1 MKHKPIPW
9 AIALTGVLY
18 YALLIYW
25 QSDEL
30 SGSGQARDAAV
41 FGLVFSVIYV
51 AYCMLCFQRDLPP
64 GLKDMPFVGRYG
76 KLTGWL
82 VFGSIAVYY
91 VRPSAWGGYD
101 EGVGFFLVGILLLG
115 FAAAAILTCFMWSGD
130 QSSRLYALSR
140 FVDVYPTITK
150 PERHVRFNEKMW
162 TTTFVLIIYFG
173 MTNVML
179 FGLSGQALD
188 LFSGFRSIMAGA
200 SGTIMHLGIGPIVTG
215 SIIMQLFAGAKIIRL
230 DLSDSEDKAM
240 YQGVQKLLVLIMIPI
255 ESIPQTYGFLDPSEW
270 LIDAYGL
277 GWANFVIV
285 AQLFAGSYLVFLL
298 DELVSKWGIGSGIS
312 LFIAAGVAQST
323 FVGTLSPLATTTGA
337 PYSIQNPPSGTL
349 PMIFYMFRESTNY
362 EMIQANGFEIMLLT
376 HVNPVAALVSSIIVF
391 LVVAYAESSKLELP
405 LTHGKVRGHRG
416 KYPIRLVYASN
427 IPVILMAALLANI
440 NMFTLLFWSHPTLS
454 QTPILGQNGWASAS
468 AFIGTYEPGQ
478 TTASGGFAWYAS
490 MVNGVNDWLIPLLNQ
505 QGDVFGHSLTQIMVH
520 VVFYV
525 ALMTVGSMV
534 FAKFWIDTTNMGT
547 KDVAKQI
554 ERTGMQIPGFRKNP
568 KVLEKILENYIPP
581 VTYFSGAFVGLLAAG
596 ADLLGTVG
604 NATGTG
610 AGCRY
615 HPAYLRANPKGTG
628 HGNAS
633 DDPPV
638 LRCRVILDVGRE
650 RGSVHGG
657 RPSPKVPCF
666 KSTALMNSRWF
677 QAPTV
682 LWHAW
687 RDVLFFLPFVAF
699 GLLFIGVGI
708 GGAAV
713 GAYEWWMAGEE
724 HCISSDDE
732 PLFTGDGTA
741 HCLDHDSQSSFDT
754 PEASGPIQIFKRK

>member
-1 MKHKPIPW
+1 MRRKPIPW
-9 AIALTGVLY
+9 AIALTGILY
-18 YALLIYW
+18 FGLLIYW

-30 SGSGQARDAAV
+30 SSEIAAQRNAAQ
-41 FGLVFSVIYV
+41 FGLVLSVIYV
-51 AYCMLCFQRDLPP
+51 AYLMWCFNRDLPE
-64 GLKDMPFVGRYG
+64 GLKDAPFVGRYG
-76 KLTGWL
+76 KLSGWL
-82 VFGSIAVYY
+82 AISGIAVWY
-91 VRPSAWGGYD
+91 VRPAKWGGYED
-101 EGVGFFLVGILLLG
+101 GVGFFLVGILLLG
-115 FAAAAILTCFMWSGD
+115 FGAAAALTCFMWSGD
-130 QSSRLYALSR
+130 KSSRLYALHR

-162 TTTFVLIIYFG
+162 TTTFVLIIYFA

-179 FGLSGQALD
+179 YGLSGQALD

-230 DLSDSEDKAM
+230 DLSNSEDKAM

-255 ESIPQTYGFLDPSEW
+255 EAIPQTYGFLDPMEF
-270 LIDAYGL
+270 LIDSYGI

-298 DELVSKWGIGSGIS
+298 DELVSKWGIGSGMS
-312 LFIAAGVAQST
+312 LFIAAGVSQST
-323 FVGTLSPLATTTGA
+323 FVGTLSPLPVTSGLG
-337 PYSIQNPPSGTL
+337 YSMSNPPSGTL
-349 PMIFYMFRESTNY
+349 PMIFYMFREATNY
-362 EMIQANGFEIMLLT
+362 EMISNNGFETILLT
-376 HVNPVAALVSSIIVF
+376 HVNPMAALFSSIVVF

-440 NMFTLLFWSHPTLS
+440 NMFTLLFWSHPTMS
-454 QTPILGQNGWASAS
+454 QTPFLGREGYGSLS
-468 AFIGTYEPGQ
+468 EYIGTYEQGQ

-490 MVNGVNDWLIPLLNQ
+490 MVNGVNDWLLPLLNQ
-505 QGDVFGHSLTQIMVH
+505 TGDVFGHSLTQIMVH
-520 VVFYV
+520 VIFYV
-525 ALMTVGSMV
+525 VLMTVGSMV

-610 AGCRY
+610 
-615 HPAYLRANPKGTG
+615 
-628 HGNAS
+628 
-633 DDPPV
+633 
-638 LRCRVILDVGRE
+638 
-650 RGSVHGG
+650 
-657 RPSPKVPCF
+657 
-666 KSTALMNSRWF
+666 
-677 QAPTV
+677 
-682 LWHAW
+682 
-687 RDVLFFLPFVAF
+687 
-699 GLLFIGVGI
+699 LLLAVGI
-708 GGAAV
+708 ILRTYEQIQKEQAMEMHPMIRQFFGA
-713 GAYEWWMAGEE
+713 E
-724 HCISSDDE
+724 
-732 PLFTGDGTA
+732 
-741 HCLDHDSQSSFDT
+741 
-754 PEASGPIQIFKRK
+754 

>member
-1 MKHKPIPW
+1 
-9 AIALTGVLY
+9 TGVLY
-18 YALLIYW
+18 FGLLIYW

-30 SGSGQARDAAV
+30 SSEIAAQRTAAQ
-41 FGLVFSVIYV
+41 FGLVLSVIYV
-51 AYCMLCFQRDLPP
+51 AYLMWCFNRDLPE
-64 GLKDMPFVGRYG
+64 GLKDAPVIGRYG
-76 KLTGWL
+76 KLMGWL
-82 VFGSIAVYY
+82 AIAGIAVWY
-91 VRPSAWGGYD
+91 VRPSKWGGYED
-101 EGVGFFLVGILLLG
+101 GVGFFLVGILLLG
-115 FAAAAILTCFMWSGD
+115 FGAAAALTCFMWSGD
-130 QSSRLYALSR
+130 KSSRLYALHR

-162 TTTFVLIIYFG
+162 TTTFVLIIYFA

-179 FGLSGQALD
+179 YGLSGQALD

-230 DLSDSEDKAM
+230 DLSNSEDKAM

-255 ESIPQTYGFLDPSEW
+255 EAIPQTYGFLDPMEF
-270 LIDAYGL
+270 LIDSYGM

-298 DELVSKWGIGSGIS
+298 DELVSKWGIGSGMS
-312 LFIAAGVAQST
+312 LFIAAGVSQST
-323 FVGTLSPLATTTGA
+323 FVGTLSPLPVTSGLG
-337 PYSIQNPPSGTL
+337 YSMSNPPSGTL
-349 PMIFYMFRESTNY
+349 PMIFYMFREATNY
-362 EMIQANGFEIMLLT
+362 EMISSNGFETILLT
-376 HVNPVAALVSSIIVF
+376 HVNPLAALFSSVVVF

-454 QTPILGQNGWASAS
+454 QTPFLGREGYGSLS
-468 AFIGTYEPGQ
+468 EYIGTYDQGQ

-490 MVNGVNDWLIPLLNQ
+490 MVNGVNDWLLPLFNQ
-505 QGDVFGHSLTQIMVH
+505 QGDIYGHSLTQIMVH
-520 VVFYV
+520 VIFYV
-525 ALMTVGSMV
+525 VLMTVGSMV

-610 AGCRY
+610 
-615 HPAYLRANPKGTG
+615 
-628 HGNAS
+628 
-633 DDPPV
+633 
-638 LRCRVILDVGRE
+638 
-650 RGSVHGG
+650 
-657 RPSPKVPCF
+657 
-666 KSTALMNSRWF
+666 
-677 QAPTV
+677 
-682 LWHAW
+682 
-687 RDVLFFLPFVAF
+687 
-699 GLLFIGVGI
+699 LLLAVGI
-708 GGAAV
+708 ILRTYEQIQKEQAMEMHPMIRQFFGA
-713 GAYEWWMAGEE
+713 E
-724 HCISSDDE
+724 
-732 PLFTGDGTA
+732 
-741 HCLDHDSQSSFDT
+741 
-754 PEASGPIQIFKRK
+754 

>member
-9 AIALTGVLY
+9 AIALTGALY
-18 YALLIYW
+18 FGLLIYW

-30 SGSGQARDAAV
+30 SGTSEQAAAAQ
-41 FGLVFSVIYV
+41 FGLVLSVIYV
-51 AYCMLCFQRDLPP
+51 AYLMWCFQRDLPK
-64 GLKDMPFVGRYG
+64 GLQDAPVIGRYG
-76 KLTGWL
+76 KLIGWL
-82 VFGSIAVYY
+82 ALTSIAVWY

-101 EGVGFFLVGILLLG
+101 EGVGFFLVGIVLLG

-130 QSSRLYALSR
+130 KSSRLYALSR

-162 TTTFVLIIYFG
+162 TTTFVLIIYFA

-179 FGLSGQALD
+179 YGLSGQALD

-230 DLSDSEDKAM
+230 DLSNSEDKAM

-255 ESIPQTYGFLDPSEW
+255 ESIPQTYGFLDPTQA
-270 LIDAYGL
+270 LISDYGM

-323 FVGTLSPLATTTGA
+323 FVGTLSPLPTTSGVG
-337 PYSIQNPPSGTL
+337 YSIQNPPSGTL
-349 PMIFYMFRESTNY
+349 PMIFYMFRESTNGQ
-362 EMIQANGFEIMLLT
+362 MISQNGFETILLT
-376 HVNPVAALVSSIIVF
+376 HVNPVAALFSSVVVF

-440 NMFTLLFWSHPTLS
+440 NMFTLLFWNHPTL
-454 QTPILGQNGWASAS
+454 QKTPILGKEGWGSMS
-468 AFIGTYEPGQ
+468 EYIGTYEPGSS
-478 TTASGGFAWYAS
+478 TPSGGFAWYSS

-505 QGDVFGHSLTQIMVH
+505 QGDIYGHSLWQIGGH
-520 VVFYV
+520 VIFYV
-525 ALMTVGSMV
+525 TLMTVGSMV
-534 FAKFWIDTTNMGT
+534 FAKFWIGTTNMGS

-568 KVLEKILENYIPP
+568 LVLERILERYIPP
-581 VTYFSGAFVGLLAAG
+581 VTYFSAAFVGLLAAG

-610 AGCRY
+610 
-615 HPAYLRANPKGTG
+615 
-628 HGNAS
+628 
-633 DDPPV
+633 
-638 LRCRVILDVGRE
+638 
-650 RGSVHGG
+650 
-657 RPSPKVPCF
+657 
-666 KSTALMNSRWF
+666 
-677 QAPTV
+677 
-682 LWHAW
+682 
-687 RDVLFFLPFVAF
+687 
-699 GLLFIGVGI
+699 LLLAVGI
-708 GGAAV
+708 ILRTYEQIQKEQAMEMHPMLRQFFGA
-713 GAYEWWMAGEE
+713 E
-724 HCISSDDE
+724 
-732 PLFTGDGTA
+732 
-741 HCLDHDSQSSFDT
+741 
-754 PEASGPIQIFKRK
+754 

>member
-1 MKHKPIPW
+1 MRHKPIPW

-18 YALLIYW
+18 FGLLIYW

-30 SGSGQARDAAV
+30 SSEIAAQRTAAQ
-41 FGLVFSVIYV
+41 FGLVLSVIYV
-51 AYCMLCFQRDLPP
+51 AYLMWCFNRDLPE
-64 GLKDMPFVGRYG
+64 GLKDAPVIGRYG
-76 KLTGWL
+76 KLMGWL
-82 VFGSIAVYY
+82 AIAGIAVWY
-91 VRPSAWGGYD
+91 VRPSKWGGYED
-101 EGVGFFLVGILLLG
+101 GVGFFLVGILLLG
-115 FAAAAILTCFMWSGD
+115 FGAAAALTCFMWSGD
-130 QSSRLYALSR
+130 KSSRLYALHR

-162 TTTFVLIIYFG
+162 TTTFVLIIYFA

-179 FGLSGQALD
+179 YGLSGQALD

-230 DLSDSEDKAM
+230 DLSNSEDKAM

-255 ESIPQTYGFLDPSEW
+255 EAIPQTYGFLDPMEF
-270 LIDAYGL
+270 LIDSYGM

-298 DELVSKWGIGSGIS
+298 DELVSKWGIGSGMS
-312 LFIAAGVAQST
+312 LFIAAGVSQST
-323 FVGTLSPLATTTGA
+323 FVGTLSPLPVTSGLG
-337 PYSIQNPPSGTL
+337 YSMSNPPSGTL
-349 PMIFYMFRESTNY
+349 PMIFYMFREATNY
-362 EMIQANGFEIMLLT
+362 EMISSNGFETILLT
-376 HVNPVAALVSSIIVF
+376 HVNPLAALFSSVVVF

-454 QTPILGQNGWASAS
+454 QTPFLGREGYGSLS
-468 AFIGTYEPGQ
+468 EYIGTYDQGQ

-490 MVNGVNDWLIPLLNQ
+490 MVNGVNDWLLPLLNQ
-505 QGDVFGHSLTQIMVH
+505 QGDIYGHRLTQIMVH
-520 VVFYV
+520 VIFYV
-525 ALMTVGSMV
+525 VLMTVGSMV

-610 AGCRY
+610 
-615 HPAYLRANPKGTG
+615 
-628 HGNAS
+628 
-633 DDPPV
+633 
-638 LRCRVILDVGRE
+638 
-650 RGSVHGG
+650 
-657 RPSPKVPCF
+657 
-666 KSTALMNSRWF
+666 
-677 QAPTV
+677 
-682 LWHAW
+682 
-687 RDVLFFLPFVAF
+687 
-699 GLLFIGVGI
+699 LLLAVGI
-708 GGAAV
+708 ILRTYEQIQKEQAMEMHPMIRQFFGA
-713 GAYEWWMAGEE
+713 E
-724 HCISSDDE
+724 
-732 PLFTGDGTA
+732 
-741 HCLDHDSQSSFDT
+741 
-754 PEASGPIQIFKRK
+754 